1 MEGIVFEASDPKSGM
16 AQLCPPPP
24 RVRPTAH
31 VASMAEIAA
40 VDGGAIELLSGDVE
54 VFIEKMPSLHA
65 IRKEN
70 GKRRVEKMGAQRKRA
85 RA

>member
-1 MEGIVFEASDPKSGM
+1 MYLKQAILNLGWHNFAPRR
-16 AQLCPPPP
+16 P

-70 GKRRVEKMGAQRKRA
+70 RKRRVEKMGAQRKRG